1 MIGKTSTSTMA
12 MALALATATI
22 FAACTSRTTDEP
34 TTSEENVVITTVA
47 ENVTIEIATKRLS
60 AETGEP
66 IELLVT
72 VKAPPSAGARLMLP
86 ENGRLGDFDVL
97 SWEPTDSGQDGLDIA
112 ERRRIL
118 ISTFESGSVQLP
130 GLETSYGTR
139 SSVVT
144 EPIAFEISSLVEG
157 EFDPEDFSDIR
168 GPVDD
173 LASDDETIWTPGVI
187 TATSIGGV
195 IAALAIAFVL
205 GRRRK
210 TPPRIPHEWALA
222 ELARIESEGMSNEGD
237 AKLRYERIESVLRW
251 YVAFR
256 FGIDAPDRTSN
267 ELVEAVVAEMSINDD
282 ARAILERIVRGGDR
296 VKFAG
301 GVASPRDCKDA
312 LTSTRDFVRETTLI
326 QKEDAA

>member
-1 MIGKTSTSTMA
+1 MTGRRSTCSLA
-12 MALALATATI
+12 IALATATT
-22 FAACTSRTTDEP
+22 FAACTSGKTEK
-34 TTSEENVVITTVA
+34 SETATGDVVSTAVSEDVTVEITT
-47 ENVTIEIATKRLS
+47 NRLA

-66 IELLVT
+66 IELMVT
-72 VKAPPSAGARLMLP
+72 IKAPPAAGARLVLP
-86 ENGRLGDFDVL
+86 EDRRLGDFDVL
-97 SWEPTDSGQDGLDIA
+97 SWERADSGQGALDIA

-118 ISTFESGSVQLP
+118 VSTFESGSVQLP
-130 GLETSYGTR
+130 GLETSYGNR

-157 EFDPEDFSDIR
+157 EFDPSDFSDIR

-222 ELARIESEGMSNEGD
+222 ELARIESEGMSDEGD
-237 AKLRYERIESVLRW
+237 ATLRYERIESVLRW

-267 ELVEAVVAEMSINDD
+267 ELVEAVVADMSINDD

-312 LTSTRDFVRETTLI
+312 LISTRDFVRETTQI
-326 QKEDAA
+326 EKEDAA

>member
-1 MIGKTSTSTMA
+1 MTGRKSFITMT
-12 MALALATATI
+12 MALAALT
-22 FAACTSRTTDEP
+22 FLAACSSQATDRPVTSDGD
-34 TTSEENVVITTVA
+34 VVTTTVI
-47 ENVTIEIATKRLS
+47 EDVTIEIATKRLA

-72 VKAPPSAGARLMLP
+72 IKAPPAAGARLMLP
-86 ENGRLGDFDVL
+86 EDGRLGDFDVL
-97 SWEPTDSGQDGLDIA
+97 SWEQADTGRDALDIA

-118 ISTFESGSVQLP
+118 VSTFESGSVEFP

-144 EPIAFEISSLVEG
+144 EPIEFQISSLVEG
-157 EFDPEDFSDIR
+157 DFDPSDFNDIR

-173 LASDDETIWTPGVI
+173 LASDAETIWTPGVI

-237 AKLRYERIESVLRW
+237 ATLRYERIESVLRW

-267 ELVEAVVAEMSINDD
+267 ELVEAIVADMSINDD

-301 GVASPRDCKDA
+301 GVASSRDCKDA
-312 LTSTRDFVRETTLI
+312 LTSTRDFVRETTEI